1 VTVVC
6 GVSSLQTVCGTL
18 AFRCDSPF
26 LWLLSRIIIIIV
38 IAIPI
43 SSSRDE
49 GYKKSNKRE
58 IIDI

>member
-1 VTVVC
+1 VE
-6 GVSSLQTVCGTL
+6 
-18 AFRCDSPF
+18 
-26 LWLLSRIIIIIV
+26 LWLFAATLLFFGCFLVIIIIV

-49 GYKKSNKRE
+49 GHKKSNKRE